1 MLINKLINSISNK
14 SSSSNQEYVH
24 YNFFESKLNLYSTC
38 SLQMYS
44 ILLFVYKKIKSL
56 KIELSN
62 TVKADFVDS
71 MDTKKYILTIL
82 Q

>member
-1 MLINKLINSISNK
+1 
-14 SSSSNQEYVH
+14 
-24 YNFFESKLNLYSTC
+24 
-38 SLQMYS
+38 MYS
-44 ILLFVYKKIKSL
+44 ILLLVYKKKVI

>member
-14 SSSSNQEYVH
+14 SSSSNQEYV
-24 YNFFESKLNLYSTC
+24 YYKFFESKPNLYSTC

-44 ILLFVYKKIKSL
+44 ILLFIYKKKVI

-62 TVKADFVDS
+62 TVKTNFVDS